1 MSKLNKDVLFLIFE
15 ELKFDKKSLCSCLYV
30 NRTWCETVVPILWRN
45 PGQYLTTINS
55 CTSVPILWKIPSQYL
70 ILFNVIFLHLSKESK
85 DILKKQEIN
94 NLITEIYQRPLF
106 NYINFWKYLDLFLI
120 ENIISSSKI
129 EESKKFNIR
138 DEILKLFFSSNVKF
152 IHLSIPQDYD
162 FQLHH
167 IPGAERCFSELESL
181 SFCCDFGNCQNI
193 LNGLARICKSIR
205 KFRVDNVHF
214 CTNNSGINK
223 LIEVQKKLNNVSF
236 IGPYKGSRAI
246 INIIEDESIYKSLEE
261 SLIKH
266 VDTIQYLR
274 MDWKPITKI
283 LSYLVNLFRL
293 EISTCLPYPTNWNE
307 LDYLKDLSLPNLKIL
322 ITRQVP
328 IKITANLIEITKGQ
342 LTEISV
348 LYNDAD
354 SKNLFKAICQN
365 CSNLKY
371 LNLSLSNNTNLLT
384 SEFENLLISCQLLNK
399 LIIDVVDF
407 DIMFNWDKL
416 LLILAKSSPTS
427 LFTFEF
433 HSGRINLED
442 IKLFFDNWIN
452 RNPMLL
458 EIDSD
463 NYCNEFGEK
472 KQLEDLIEKYKVKGI
487 IKKCSVYSNTRSR
500 WLFL

>member
-1 MSKLNKDVLFLIFE
+1 
-15 ELKFDKKSLCSCLYV
+15 
-30 NRTWCETVVPILWRN
+30 
-45 PGQYLTTINS
+45 
-55 CTSVPILWKIPSQYL
+55 
-70 ILFNVIFLHLSKESK
+70 
-85 DILKKQEIN
+85 
-94 NLITEIYQRPLF
+94 
-106 NYINFWKYLDLFLI
+106 
-120 ENIISSSKI
+120 
-129 EESKKFNIR
+129 
-138 DEILKLFFSSNVKF
+138 
-152 IHLSIPQDYD
+152 
-162 FQLHH
+162 
-167 IPGAERCFSELESL
+167 
-181 SFCCDFGNCQNI
+181 
-193 LNGLARICKSIR
+193 
-205 KFRVDNVHF
+205 
-214 CTNNSGINK
+214 
-223 LIEVQKKLNNVSF
+223 
-236 IGPYKGSRAI
+236 
-246 INIIEDESIYKSLEE
+246 
-261 SLIKH
+261 
-266 VDTIQYLR
+266 
-274 MDWKPITKI
+274 MDWIPITRI

-371 LNLSLSNNTNLLT
+371 LNLSLSNNTNLLI

-427 LFTFEF
+427 LFT
-433 HSGRINLED
+433 
-442 IKLFFDNWIN
+442 
-452 RNPMLL
+452 NPMLL

-472 KQLEDLIEKYKVKGI
+472 KQLEDLIEKYKVNGI
-487 IKKCSVYSNTRSR
+487 IKKCSVH
-500 WLFL
+500 F

>member
-1 MSKLNKDVLFLIFE
+1 
-15 ELKFDKKSLCSCLYV
+15 
-30 NRTWCETVVPILWRN
+30 
-45 PGQYLTTINS
+45 
-55 CTSVPILWKIPSQYL
+55 
-70 ILFNVIFLHLSKESK
+70 
-85 DILKKQEIN
+85 
-94 NLITEIYQRPLF
+94 
-106 NYINFWKYLDLFLI
+106 LFLI

-129 EESKKFNIR
+129 EESKKFDIR

-274 MDWKPITKI
+274 MDWIPITRI

-354 SKNLFKAICQN
+354 
-365 CSNLKY
+365 
-371 LNLSLSNNTNLLT
+371 T
-384 SEFENLLISCQLLNK
+384 
-399 LIIDVVDF
+399 
-407 DIMFNWDKL
+407 
-416 LLILAKSSPTS
+416 KSSPTS

-442 IKLFFDNWIN
+442 IILFFDNWTN

-463 NYCNEFGEK
+463 NYCNEFGDK
-472 KQLEDLIEKYKVKGI
+472 KQLEDLIEKYKFDI
-487 IKKCSVYSNTRSR
+487 ET
-500 WLFL
+500 

>member
-1 MSKLNKDVLFLIFE
+1 MNPKL
-15 ELKFDKKSLCSCLYV
+15 
-30 NRTWCETVVPILWRN
+30 VPILWRN

-223 LIEVQKKLNNVSF
+223 LIGVQKKLNNVSF

-266 VDTIQYLR
+266 
-274 MDWKPITKI
+274 K
-283 LSYLVNLFRL
+283 
-293 EISTCLPYPTNWNE
+293 
-307 LDYLKDLSLPNLKIL
+307 
-322 ITRQVP
+322 
-328 IKITANLIEITKGQ
+328 
-342 LTEISV
+342 
-348 LYNDAD
+348 
-354 SKNLFKAICQN
+354 
-365 CSNLKY
+365 
-371 LNLSLSNNTNLLT
+371 
-384 SEFENLLISCQLLNK
+384 
-399 LIIDVVDF
+399 
-407 DIMFNWDKL
+407 
-416 LLILAKSSPTS
+416 
-427 LFTFEF
+427 
-433 HSGRINLED
+433 
-442 IKLFFDNWIN
+442 
-452 RNPMLL
+452 
-458 EIDSD
+458 
-463 NYCNEFGEK
+463 
-472 KQLEDLIEKYKVKGI
+472 
-487 IKKCSVYSNTRSR
+487 
-500 WLFL
+500 

>member
-15 ELKFDKKSLCSCLYV
+15 ELKFDKKSLYSCLYV

-129 EESKKFNIR
+129 EESKKFDIR

-274 MDWKPITKI
+274 MDWIPITRI

-365 CSNLKY
+365 Y
-371 LNLSLSNNTNLLT
+371 
-384 SEFENLLISCQLLNK
+384 
-399 LIIDVVDF
+399 F

-442 IKLFFDNWIN
+442 IILFFDNWTN

-463 NYCNEFGEK
+463 NYCNEFGDK
-472 KQLEDLIEKYKVKGI
+472 KQLEDLIEKYKDSKSELKNERENLI
-487 IKKCSVYSNTRSR
+487 IERKIFIPPQTS
-500 WLFL
+500 